1 MIISTHQTED
11 VAALCER
18 VVVLDAGRVHFDG
31 SVRDL
36 VSRAAGKVWLAE
48 AAEPSAQTSWRTASG
63 RYRNV
68 GAHVPSGAE
77 LVEPTLED
85 AYLLLRG
92 TRARDDESVPA

>member
-1 MIISTHQTED
+1 
-11 VAALCER
+11 
-18 VVVLDAGRVHFDG
+18 
-31 SVRDL
+31 
-36 VSRAAGKVWLAE
+36 VWLAD

-68 GAHVPSGAE
+68 GAHVPAGAE

-92 TRARDDESVPA
+92 ARNVDEAVSA